1 MSKFRLPGHSFLKI
15 KGFKSTSKEDGR
27 AASSA
32 FQMKS
37 PFRKEEKKSTLD
49 ASDWTDIKKAKDLK
63 KKGWSASVSPDKDGI
78 KFNLKK
84 TW

>member
-1 MSKFRLPGHSFLKI
+1 MSLNLK
-15 KGFKSTSKEDGR
+15 KLFSQNSEKNLGFVTE
-27 AASSA
+27 ATNLE
-32 FQMKS
+32 F
-37 PFRKEEKKSTLD
+37 D
-49 ASDWTDIKKAKDLK
+49 AGEVFKKAKDLK